1 MSAELFNLKVFTPAG
16 LVFEDKASSVTMI
29 SQNGEIGV
37 LPQHIKYN
45 GLLGTGVFQYIQ
57 ASASKAKRLVVSEGF
72 ATFNDDELVIL
83 ADYVLLPEDINTE
96 TYAKD
101 RASLQAK
108 VDTLSALDPEWQTSR
123 DALSLIEAI
132 DLLAAH

>member
-16 LVFEDKASSVTMI
+16 LVFEDKASSVTMV

-45 GLLGTGVFQYIQ
+45 GLLGTGVFQYVQ
-57 ASASKAKRLVVSEGF
+57 ASAAKAKRLVVSEGF

-101 RASLQAK
+101 RAALQAK
-108 VDTLSALDPEWQTSR
+108 VDTLSAIDPEWQIAR
-123 DALSLIEAI
+123 DALSRIEAI